1 MSERPKAVAASLP
14 TLAKCPTGI
23 RGLDDVT
30 NGGFPRGRPTLICG
44 GSGSGKTL
52 MGMQFLVRGIEE
64 HGEPGVFMCFE
75 EREQDLAE
83 NVASLGFDLPEP
95 MRKIIGDLSNTER
108 TLIGLQLRP
117 VRVGKPRQS

>member
-1 MSERPKAVAASLP
+1 MSQRPKSVAASLP

-30 NGGFPRGRPTLICG
+30 NGGFPRGRATLICG

-64 HGEPGVFMCFE
+64 HGEPGVFMCIE

-117 VRVGKPRQS
+117 VRVGKPRQT

>member
-1 MSERPKAVAASLP
+1 MSQRPKAVAASLP

-83 NVASLGFDLPEP
+83 NVASLGFDLPAL

-117 VRVGKPRQS
+117 VRVGKPGQS